1 VNQRRA
7 ENVESNTSAV
17 IGSTLSSSPVIAGS
31 NAQVSVSVGATQENT
46 ELMIAIAQFR
56 EALEE
61 VRAQADR
68 RDDETRE
75 RLDLAE
81 SRLTGIED
89 ELQNSER
96 EISWARIKKLMTGIR
111 DALNGLTGLTTSV
124 DSLWQSVEKLAQ

>member
-1 VNQRRA
+1 VNSHRA
-7 ENVESNTSAV
+7 KDIESNTSTV

-31 NAQVSVSVGATQENT
+31 NAQVSVGATQENS
-46 ELMIAIAQFR
+46 ELTIAIVQLR
-56 EALEE
+56 EALDE
-61 VRAQADR
+61 VRAQVDR

-89 ELQNSER
+89 ELQDPKR
-96 EISWARIKKLMTGIR
+96 EVSWARIKKLMTGIR